1 MSAYTEDYI
10 EALSHVPPGGRLT
23 LHEAAWEEYE
33 RLIGRRTDSSRV
45 RISYDQGNIE
55 IMSPSAKH
63 EKYTNLI
70 HDLVLM
76 LGDELEQDL
85 LSYGSVTLKLRS
97 RKKGAEGDDCF
108 YIQNAGWMTGRDRVD
123 LATDPPPDLLVEV
136 DVTNESSG
144 KLEIYAAMAVPEIW
158 RYAGAALHIFGL
170 SDQTYSP
177 VPNSLA
183 FPFLTAQQM
192 TDFVKDCESRG
203 TYQAR
208 KSFRSWVRT
217 VLAGHK

>member
-23 LHEAAWEEYE
+23 LHEVAWEEYE

-45 RISYDQGNIE
+45 RISYDLGNIE
-55 IMSPSAKH
+55 IISPSAKH

-76 LGDELEQDL
+76 LGDELEQDI
-85 LSYGSVTLKLRS
+85 LSYGSVTLKLQS
-97 RKKGAEGDDCF
+97 RKKGAEGDNCF
-108 YIQNAGWMTGRDRVD
+108 YIKNAGRMTGMDQVD
-123 LATDPPPDLLVEV
+123 LATDPAPDLVIEV
-136 DVTNESSG
+136 DVMNESSA
-144 KLEIYAAMAVPEIW
+144 KLEIYAAMGVPEIW
-158 RYAGAALHIFGL
+158 RYDGAVLRIFGL
-170 SDQTYSP
+170 SDQTYVRLSE
-177 VPNSLA
+177 SLA
-183 FPFLTAQQM
+183 FPFLSAERITEFIRDSE
-192 TDFVKDCESRG
+192 TLG

-217 VLAGHK
+217 VAVRA